1 MSTTE
6 VVEKSVAREKSED
19 QIAKGVGL
27 SAARGRRPGR
37 KFGIGA
43 MVLLGTLAGWALLR
57 FAFAGRWTLPL
68 GERTSGPLHT
78 SMNSWPDWVTRNQ
91 DSNPLFLYFINHI
104 RVLATST
111 GDIFNQIFFQ
121 TDTGAGIPE
130 IGWLGTTVLVTF
142 VAYAVG
148 NVKVAVLALVSFL
161 FFVLQGLWND
171 SMATFALVLASVF
184 FSFLIGIPLGIWA
197 GVSDRV
203 NKIIT
208 PVLDFMQI
216 MPSLAY
222 LTPLVL
228 IFAIGPASAIA
239 ATVIFAMPPVIRIT
253 AHGIRQVPATTRE
266 AVQSLGVTGSQRLRT
281 VLLPMAKRTIVIG
294 VNQTFMAALAMV
306 VIASFVGAPGLGSDV
321 ARALQTLDV
330 GGAFNAG
337 LAIVLMAIV
346 FDRVTTAA
354 SVRAELAVRAGRTA
368 RRKRLV
374 LVSIGAVITLVAIY
388 LSRTYV
394 FAAVAPDTWPDAG
407 HAISVGVGDASD
419 WVQNN
424 LSFLTSGLKNG
435 VAYGLLN
442 PLESFITGTPWFVM
456 AAVVTIISFVA
467 GGWRVA
473 LVGAIGSLII
483 FALGLWADSM
493 VTLASTLVA
502 TIFAMILSL
511 VVGVWMGRSKLADN
525 VIRPI
530 LDAAQTMPAFVYLVP
545 FLGLFNVG
553 RVTAIFAAIVY
564 AAPPAIKIIADGIS
578 QVPANT
584 VEAARSTGSTSWQ
597 MISKVQVP
605 MCVKAIALAANQCVI
620 YTLSMIVI
628 GAAIGAGALGY
639 DVINGL
645 SNSTEFFGKGFA
657 AGLALVA
664 LGIILDRI
672 TQAASQR
679 SGRPAAAH

>member
-456 AAVVTIISFVA
+456 AAVVTIISFV
-467 GGWRVA
+467 
-473 LVGAIGSLII
+473 
-483 FALGLWADSM
+483 LGLWADSM